1 MRKAITTG
9 LFTGLIISVILIG
22 GTYLRRFLPH
32 TFTANLMF
40 FLLFFGSIVA
50 VLWLSLNYYCKRS
63 AVKWMSLSATGV
75 IASISAALL
84 VSIHGFMY
92 SRFTG
97 PAYLDEILQ
106 VSKQKWQHTNQAA
119 ENFIGNW
126 TWFQTSMYSA
136 LYNFRDL
143 IVLLFVISLSI
154 SVVYYLFHRKRMPTQ
169 RERED
174 HELIF

>member
-1 MRKAITTG
+1 MRKAIVTG

-40 FLLFFGSIVA
+40 FLLFFGSIVT
-50 VLWLSLNYYCKRS
+50 VLWLSLNHYCRRS
-63 AVKWMSLSATGV
+63 EVRWMSLGATGV
-75 IASISAALL
+75 VASIIAALL
-84 VSIHGFMY
+84 VSVHGFMY
-92 SRFTG
+92 SRFSD

-126 TWFQTSMYSA
+126 TWFQVSMNSA

-143 IVLLFVISLSI
+143 IVLLFVLSLSI
-154 SVVYYLFHRKRMPTQ
+154 SVIYYLLNRKRSPN
-169 RERED
+169 ESKGED